1 LKIEFESE
9 KKAPPKKISQSYHS
23 IDNKRSEF
31 LTNKVNTA
39 SFNQHNSLNLNKSVA
54 RSDENPNEIHI
65 YLPNKN
71 NQELEQ
77 TKIIDSHTISAS
89 LNRLKANYD
98 VLKQKISKKSKNNE
112 KIDIKHD
119 ENDLFIL
126 QNNMNEMNRL
136 LEQLEEKKM
145 HIKETNIMVLLEK
158 ERKKFAKDKEK
169 YVQSYEEQII
179 RLKSDL
185 EKSNSSRK
193 EFEIKLKMIE
203 SLKFDLDKKFRALDQ
218 EKKTMETELIK
229 SQREFSINAGEI
241 EKYRIL
247 YSTKEKELKGVLDRL
262 EICNKQKEILEEES
276 KKLLPKISKLETE
289 NIYLKSDNERIINE
303 SHLRMNELKREL
315 MDLNNKIKGLNY
327 EITGYKNENDEL
339 KSEIKEERNFK
350 ERIMIEKMNLESKNK
365 EFEIE
370 IANLKR
376 RLDELLRKPPQIIR
390 EVAQAPLIP
399 PIIEKIIEKP
409 VEKIVYI
416 ENPDIL
422 KELEFLRSQNIAF
435 EKEIFGLQE
444 QLHCLNIELNDKTTE
459 IEHWRRQFQQLERRK
474 LDEIEVIS
482 NEKFMVFGRENE
494 DLKYRFRFLTEELK
508 RQSELNQEKNQ
519 NLATQIRALNEKNL
533 QLENILQYYKYKK

>member
-1 LKIEFESE
+1 MKIEFESE